1 MSPLYGALT
10 LNIAY
15 LWFRWLSQYFHWVG
29 PGDFLWR
36 MPVFPLLIAFP
47 FIQFLVVRRRMQQIQ
62 NGAVIENPSLFV
74 WYKEAAKTGLLTAV
88 FVSGS
93 IWLYY
98 TYIDRTYLPSS
109 IISAIAEAIKSGMP
123 AEQMKTYAETL
134 KLFNQTNSRAVFT
147 LSGLTVFG
155 MLSAWPA
162 ALLALKFKK

>member
-15 LWFRWLSQYFHWVG
+15 LWFRWLSQYFHWVE

-47 FIQFLVVRRRMQQIQ
+47 FIQFLVVQRRMRLVQ
-62 NGAVIENPSLFV
+62 NGEASLFV

-98 TYIDRTYLPSS
+98 SYIDRTYLPSS
-109 IISAIAEAIKSGMP
+109 IMSAIAEAIKSGMP
-123 AEQMKTYAETL
+123 TEQLKTYAETI